1 MKVGS
6 VLVKFATVRQ
16 LRKQHN
22 GRASPRVEGQHYQIQ
37 GKDWG
42 SLTPKLESESL
53 RWPLGKS
60 VGICASNNP
69 PLCGGYRNNVR

>member
-1 MKVGS
+1 VKVGS

-37 GKDWG
+37 GK
-42 SLTPKLESESL
+42 S
-53 RWPLGKS
+53 
-60 VGICASNNP
+60 
-69 PLCGGYRNNVR
+69 